1 MAVGETTLGVVVGL
15 LMRVG
20 GVAVFTVVAL
30 PVVPAG
36 STRVQVQLRHLYS
49 VLPERTPSKQY
60 LACGSHETVPSL
72 LVVFL

>member
-1 MAVGETTLGVVVGL
+1 MGEIILGVVEGL
-15 LMRVG
+15 VMSVG

-36 STRVQVQLRHLYS
+36 STSVHVQLRHLYS
-49 VLPERTPSKQY
+49 VLPERIPSKQY
-60 LACGSHETVPSL
+60 LACASQLAVPSL